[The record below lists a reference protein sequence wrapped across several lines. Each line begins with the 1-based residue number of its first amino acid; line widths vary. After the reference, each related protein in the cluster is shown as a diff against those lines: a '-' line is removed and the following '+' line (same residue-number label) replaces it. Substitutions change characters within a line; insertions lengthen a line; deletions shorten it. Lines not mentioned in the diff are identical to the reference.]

1 MRTLI
6 VLSSTFTQK
15 DEPKEK
21 EYFLFSYEKEF
32 TGIIRKCAVQL
43 VKLNLK
49 IKFKHIITNKS
60 AFERKKINSINSIL
74 FNKIDN

>member
-1 MRTLI
+1 MR
-6 VLSSTFTQK
+6 STN
-15 DEPKEK
+15 
-21 EYFLFSYEKEF
+21 
-32 TGIIRKCAVQL
+32 

-49 IKFKHIITNKS
+49 IKSKYIITNKS